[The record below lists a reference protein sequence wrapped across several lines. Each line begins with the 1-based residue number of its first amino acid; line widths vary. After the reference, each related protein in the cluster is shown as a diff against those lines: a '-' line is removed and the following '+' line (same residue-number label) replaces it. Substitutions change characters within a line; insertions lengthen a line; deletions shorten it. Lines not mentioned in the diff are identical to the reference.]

1 MSNAKKLYIAWSNK
15 QDSYSFIATLVT
27 VKELGYTPVVLPL
40 IKSTDLHYEEEHLVD
55 ATDEH
60 GILLSECASK
70 VKQYSWR
77 HSNVLDV
84 LKGVDKIIFPG
95 GTDISP
101 TLFKDEQDWHGVK
114 EDTEFSAERD
124 VSDYILMSYVI
135 EHNIPMLAI
144 CRGMQLLSILRGASI
159 ISHIPT
165 YFNELGENENSLHRD
180 SNRVNFVPH
189 DVMVID
195 KDSLLYKSVK
205 TFNIEKVPSWHHQ
218 GVKDIKN
225 TDLVVTGI
233 TKSKNVSIIEAV
245 ELKDK
250 KFCLGVQ
257 FHPEVAVRKWV
268 EKESDAVSFMDID
281 SALNFFRLFI
291 KEAK

>member
-1 MSNAKKLYIAWSNK
+1 MSNAKNLYIAWSNK
-15 QDSYSFIATLVT
+15 QDSYSFIATLLT
-27 VKELGYTPVVLPL
+27 VKELGYTPVVLPM
-40 IKSTDLHYEEEHLVD
+40 IKSTDLHYEEERLVD

-77 HSNVLDV
+77 HSNVEEV
-84 LKGVDKIIFPG
+84 LGDIDHIIFPG
-95 GTDISP
+95 GSDISP
-101 TLFKDEQDWHGVK
+101 TLCQKEQPWHGIK

-165 YFNELGENENSLHRD
+165 YLRELGIEENELHRD
-180 SNRVNFVPH
+180 SERLGFVPH

-195 KDSLLYKSVK
+195 KDSLLYQSVK
-205 TFNIEKVPSWHHQ
+205 TLNIEKVPSWHHQ
-218 GVKDIKN
+218 GVRDIKN

-233 TKSKNVSIIEAV
+233 TKSNNISIIEAV

-257 FHPEVAVRKWV
+257 FHPEVAVRKWA
-268 EKESDAVSFMDID
+268 EKESNAASFMDID
-281 SALNFFRLFI
+281 SALSFFRLLI